1 MDELISVLEEL
12 NKFLAGFR
20 KELHEKSVQKEDEM
34 NIPESI
40 EDVVPCLAKLLNL
53 SCNSTEMLLKYLNSI
68 YDRLVFDVLNR
79 AMAIEM
85 DKQYEDSIK
94 DYVSKDNTFYTID
107 PMDMEI
113 CENKQSELSHV
124 YFSMEAIYRTED
136 DCDYALDILK
146 NFRKLSCLTKK

>member
-1 MDELISVLEEL
+1 MDELTNLIKEFNAFLENVEANL
-12 NKFLAGFR
+12 KDRL
-20 KELHEKSVQKEDEM
+20 KKEDDM
-34 NIPESI
+34 SIPEDI
-40 EDVVPCLAKLLNL
+40 DGVVDCLAKLINMPHRNVEIMLN
-53 SCNSTEMLLKYLNSI
+53 NMYLV

-85 DKQYEDSIK
+85 DKQYEDNIK
-94 DYVSKDNTFYTID
+94 DYVMKDNTFYTID

-113 CENKQSELSHV
+113 YENKQSELSRV

-136 DCDYALDILK
+136 DCNYALDILK

>member
-1 MDELISVLEEL
+1 MDELTNLIKEFNAFLENVEANL
-12 NKFLAGFR
+12 KDRL
-20 KELHEKSVQKEDEM
+20 KKEDDM
-34 NIPESI
+34 SIPEDI
-40 EDVVPCLAKLLNL
+40 DGVVDCLAKLINMPHRNVEIMLN
-53 SCNSTEMLLKYLNSI
+53 NMYLV

-85 DKQYEDSIK
+85 DKQYEDNIK
-94 DYVSKDNTFYTID
+94 DYVMKDNTFYTID

-113 CENKQSELSHV
+113 YENKQSELSHV

-136 DCDYALDILK
+136 DCNYALDILK